1 MSEVLYIVIPAY
13 NEEENIE
20 NIVNDWYPVVVQ
32 RGNSASR
39 LVIID
44 DGSKDNTRAILE
56 KCRQSRPLLE
66 VHTKVNGGH
75 GAAVLYGYK
84 YALSQG
90 ADYIFQTDSDGQTI
104 PSEFEKFWE
113 LRDDYDLVIGH
124 RSSRED
130 GLARVLVTRIL
141 RYVIRLSF
149 KVDVV
154 DANIPFRLMEA
165 ACLKENIRY
174 VPDDFNLSNVV
185 LSVVYYKKNQRIKY
199 LPITFRQRQGG
210 KNSINLRKI
219 TEIGIRAFRD
229 FREINKVIERLS

>member
-1 MSEVLYIVIPAY
+1 M
-13 NEEENIE
+13 
-20 NIVNDWYPVVVQ
+20 VQ

-104 PSEFEKFWE
+104 PSE
-113 LRDDYDLVIGH
+113 LRNSGNSETIMIWLLDI
-124 RSSRED
+124 
-130 GLARVLVTRIL
+130 
-141 RYVIRLSF
+141 
-149 KVDVV
+149 
-154 DANIPFRLMEA
+154 EA
-165 ACLKENIRY
+165 AGRTDWHGFWL
-174 VPDDFNLSNVV
+174 
-185 LSVVYYKKNQRIKY
+185 
-199 LPITFRQRQGG
+199 QGY
-210 KNSINLRKI
+210 S
-219 TEIGIRAFRD
+219 AM
-229 FREINKVIERLS
+229 